1 MGMNMRFLS
10 QNLFPQPCRL
20 LLVIPIIIS
29 LDLFLKLLHL
39 LRLPLPLCLAH
50 LRLSAEQFIV
60 RLPVATTQSVPQ
72 CGELPVVIVEVK
84 VVHCVA
90 CSTVDNVGVGYIFP
104 VVYDNG
110 SAIYRA

>member
-1 MGMNMRFLS
+1 MAFLS
-10 QNLFPQPCRL
+10 QNLFPQSRRFL
-20 LLVIPIIIS
+20 HVIPIIVS

-39 LRLPLPLCLAH
+39 FRLPLPLCLAH

-72 CGELPVVIVEVK
+72 CGELPVVVIKVK

-90 CSTVDNVGVGYIFP
+90 CSAVDNVGVGYIFT
-104 VVYDNG
+104 VVYGNG
-110 SAIYRA
+110 LAIHHA

>member
-1 MGMNMRFLS
+1 MAMKMRFLL
-10 QNLFPQPCRL
+10 QNLFPQSRRL

-39 LRLPLPLCLAH
+39 LRLPLPLCPAH
-50 LRLSAEQFIV
+50 LRLSVEQFIV

-72 CGELPVVIVEVK
+72 CGELPVVIFKVK

-90 CSTVDNVGVGYIFP
+90 CSAVDNVGVGYVFTI
-104 VVYDNG
+104 VYDNR
-110 SAIYRA
+110 SAIHSA

>member
-1 MGMNMRFLS
+1 MH
-10 QNLFPQPCRL
+10 
-20 LLVIPIIIS
+20 VIPIIIS

-39 LRLPLPLCLAH
+39 FRLPLPLCLAH

-72 CGELPVVIVEVK
+72 CGELPVVIIKVK

-90 CSTVDNVGVGYIFP
+90 CGAVDNVGVGYIFT

-110 SAIYRA
+110 LATYHV